1 MTIDTP
7 ERPVVTPLDPQ
18 LVLGAYAVG
27 VFPMADSRDADGV
40 YWVEPRTRAI
50 LPLDGF
56 HLSHSLRKTV
66 ASDRFRVTADV
77 AFERIIALCA
87 EAAADRPDT
96 WINPQI
102 ETAFTTLHRAGFA
115 HSVEVWDGAQLVGGL
130 YGLALGRAFFGE
142 SMVSRTRDASKVAMA
157 WLVARLKVGGFTLL
171 DCQFMTG
178 HLASLG
184 AIEIARADY
193 LGLLSGALEGVV
205 GAAGGAAAAGA
216 GAGDFRA
223 LDRGVLPGRTI
234 SGCCR
239 ARSRGWSARPAASP
253 RRVPVP
259 ATSARST
266 AASRRPIRPSRR

>member
-66 ASDRFRVTADV
+66 ASDRFRVTADA

-115 HSVEVWDGAQLVGGL
+115 HSVEVWDGAQLVVGL

-142 SMVSRTRDASKVAMA
+142 SMVSRARDASKVAIA
-157 WLVARLKVGGFTLL
+157 GLVARLKVGGFTLL
-171 DCQFMTG
+171 DCQFMTE

-205 GAAGGAAAAGA
+205 GAAGGVAAAGA

-223 LDRGVLPGRTI
+223 LDRGVAPPDSAEPALTEFGPP
-234 SGCCR
+234 SGKVI
-239 ARSRGWSARPAASP
+239 AQLL
-253 RRVPVP
+253 VH
-259 ATSARST
+259 TS
-266 AASRRPIRPSRR
+266 